1 MTRGRAL
8 NVSLI
13 SNASRAIL
21 ASCALALPISGAL
34 AQEAEGQERGVYVDQ
49 APASTTEIRQIPD
62 NTSKVYFPDAITP
75 ESVATARAEAAEQQ
89 QLERAAGEEAE
100 LTQVSTGDGA
110 RDVAQ
115 LSDGDSARAL
125 AQLSEAER
133 QVLLEAVEGTDICDR
148 TTNIPAIRDLCASR
162 LETRSADFGRQVGN
176 SAEDSLLGGGLDS
189 ERVAT
194 LEAAINRLA
203 GVGADSNNFDNQ
215 VIASVAL
222 GSQTLTDAQATDAE
236 GDPTEELSAETQAL
250 VAAIVQQLG
259 GN

>member
-1 MTRGRAL
+1 MLSTTARLYPTVAL
-8 NVSLI
+8 TVAFSVCAPF
-13 SNASRAIL
+13 AS
-21 ASCALALPISGAL
+21 ASAGQ
-34 AQEAEGQERGVYVDQ
+34 AQNQERGVFVEQ
-49 APASTTEIRQIPD
+49 APASTSEIRQIPD
-62 NTSKVYFPDAITP
+62 NSSKVYFPDEITP
-75 ESVATARAEAAEQQ
+75 DSVAEARARAAEQE
-89 QLERAAGEEAE
+89 QLERSAADDGTVVQ
-100 LTQVSTGDGA
+100 LSTGDGA

-115 LSDGDSARAL
+115 LSDGSSSEAL

-133 QVLLEAVEGTDICDR
+133 QVLLEAVDGTDICER

-222 GSQTLTDAQATDAE
+222 GSQNLGDAAAADAE
-236 GDPTEELSAETQAL
+236 GDPTDELNAETQAL